1 MNSVTKLCEHCPS
14 LRNHKCKCRAEKSCR
29 DCDMPKKVLLADR
42 YGADESG

>member
-1 MNSVTKLCEHCPS
+1 MMQVTRLCEHCAS
-14 LRNHKCKCRAEKSCR
+14 LRQHKCRCMMRCR